1 MKKFLLLRLKGQY
14 LSPAG
19 RVLSLLA
26 FVLLLA
32 GAPRA
37 QAQTWMV
44 STNAQIKLG
53 ILDKYGQLG
62 AYTATFVVHSERT
75 GKDYLLVKELP
86 KGQPGVDV
94 LFPTDPSD
102 PDYFKAETGEA
113 ANATPGRY
121 TWECRVKGVK
131 AVSGKFTFPETAND
145 ITVINAATPTTK

>member
-1 MKKFLLLRLKGQY
+1 MKKSVQTCMKGLRL
-14 LSPAG
+14 SPPAG
-19 RVLSLLA
+19 RVLGLFAL
-26 FVLLLA
+26 FLLLA

-62 AYTATFVVHSERT
+62 TYTATFVVLNERT

-121 TWECRVKGVK
+121 TWECLVKGKRTVGGHF
-131 AVSGKFTFPETAND
+131 ALPEVGND
-145 ITVINAATPTTK
+145 VTVVQKERP

>member
-1 MKKFLLLRLKGQY
+1 MKKFLFINLKHICSTP
-14 LSPAG
+14 LG
-19 RVLSLLA
+19 RALSLLA
-26 FVLLLA
+26 MFFLLA
-32 GAPRA
+32 GAPKA

-75 GKDYLLVKELP
+75 GKDYFLVKELP
-86 KGQPGVDV
+86 RGTPGVDV

-102 PDYFKAETGEA
+102 AEYFKAESGEA

-131 AVSGKFTFPETAND
+131 AVGGKFTFPEVAND
-145 ITVINAATPTTK
+145 ITVINATTTR